1 MRLEVVGAQIDNKGF
16 MYSKYILQSAEDFH
30 LTQWSAH
37 PASHVKGPLDW

>member
-16 MYSKYILQSAEDFH
+16 MYSKYILQSAEDFY

-37 PASHVKGPLDW
+37 PVGLMH